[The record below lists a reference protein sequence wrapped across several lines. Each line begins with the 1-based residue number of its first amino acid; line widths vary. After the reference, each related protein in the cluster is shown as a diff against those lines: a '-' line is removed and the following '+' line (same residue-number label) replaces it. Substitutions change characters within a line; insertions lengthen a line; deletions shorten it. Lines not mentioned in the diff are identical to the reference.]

1 MEIREISSQRCRT
14 KIKKMNKETIIEKIN
29 TDKRNLLQ
37 HPSYMNYYE
46 TLKYFTNPENIAVQD
61 GVKSSKK
68 LKLWQLTDLRGCVGS
83 SYEIVLNS
91 LTENYG
97 LISFLNEKDA
107 VFLGDYGSLADTIDA
122 I

>member
-1 MEIREISSQRCRT
+1 MEIREISSQICRT

-68 LKLWQLTDLRGCVGS
+68 LKLWQLTDLLRQRYQLRYQVS
-83 SYEIVLNS
+83 
-91 LTENYG
+91 
-97 LISFLNEKDA
+97 
-107 VFLGDYGSLADTIDA
+107 
-122 I
+122 